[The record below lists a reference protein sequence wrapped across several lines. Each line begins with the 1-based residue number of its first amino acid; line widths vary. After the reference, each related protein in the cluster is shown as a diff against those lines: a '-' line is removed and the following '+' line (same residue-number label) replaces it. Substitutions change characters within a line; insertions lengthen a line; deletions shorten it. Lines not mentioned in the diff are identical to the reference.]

1 MLLALPGC
9 GGDDEPARSAVATVT
24 QTATAPATT
33 GATTPPPSPV
43 PDPNASMTLREAQA
57 LLDEKGYAT
66 LTARDW
72 RPDQP
77 LKVLLGIERSRDRPR
92 ALLAF
97 FFVGET
103 FIGTDTEDPSGSIA
117 VVEQTGDAVTL
128 RYGLYRPGDTIDDP
142 TGGSA
147 DVTYAWDGERLTPQ
161 DPIPTAS
168 RSAPL
173 SRR

>member
-1 MLLALPGC
+1 SGAARRAKAVRPRVDVRRHRAHRRGRAGRSAAAGVEARGSVPSRRRIPFALPPAALLLVLLALPGC

-92 ALLAF
+92 
-97 FFVGET
+97 
-103 FIGTDTEDPSGSIA
+103 
-117 VVEQTGDAVTL
+117 
-128 RYGLYRPGDTIDDP
+128 
-142 TGGSA
+142 
-147 DVTYAWDGERLTPQ
+147 
-161 DPIPTAS
+161 
-168 RSAPL
+168 
-173 SRR
+173 